1 MRKLTLTDASFLIS
15 ESRQTP
21 MHVGGLNLFTMPEGV
36 NETEYLHEIA
46 QKMRHQG
53 ALRFPFGDVLKMSPL
68 GVYGNIYL
76 ERDSAIDM
84 DYHIRHSALPK
95 PGRYRELFV
104 LVSRLHSALLDR
116 SRPLWEMHL
125 IEGLP
130 NRQFATYFKI
140 HHSVMDGMG
149 AMHFSDSMLTENP
162 TQRIKISPF
171 SIEAYDSYKKKM
183 FNRIKITEPN
193 APKAMKEIVRDQFN
207 SGTNIAKALQKTAS
221 AWLKGSNGLST
232 PWLNIP
238 RTAFNEKISGARRF
252 VAQSWD
258 LDRIKKTGKAYDGT
272 LNDAVLAMCSGA
284 LRRYLISQNDLPDGS
299 LKAMA
304 PVSVRAAGD
313 VDAANAISF
322 LTADLATNIG
332 DPKERMHAIQRSVKA
347 GKEQLNGMTN
357 KEIELYTILAQ
368 SPLILTTLTGT
379 GSKFPAFSTVI
390 SNVPGPRNQMYLH
403 GSKLDGVYPA
413 SIPFE
418 GFAVN
423 FTVVSN
429 CGRLDFGIT
438 ACRKAAP
445 QLQRLIDYLED
456 ALVELEE
463 AVGIIPPK
471 GSKIKE
477 VKSKQNKTP
486 VKAKNKAAR
495 LTNTKTSVKKMPMT
509 MPKAASTLKPKAK
522 ANVKPKRKAT
532 VQSGLKKKKGPPKK
546 VADK

>member
-46 QKMRHQG
+46 QKMRYQG

-76 ERDSAIDM
+76 ERDTAIDM

-140 HHSVMDGMG
+140 HHSVMDGVG
-149 AMHFSDSMLTENP
+149 AMHFSDSMLSENP
-162 TQRIKISPF
+162 NERIKISPF
-171 SIEAYDSYKKKM
+171 SIEVYDNYKKKM
-183 FNRIKITEPN
+183 HKRIKRSEPL
-193 APKAMKEIVRDQFN
+193 APKAMTEIVKDQFD
-207 SGTNIAKALQKTAS
+207 SGANIAKALQKTAS

-258 LDRIKKTGKAYDGT
+258 LDRIKKAGKAHDGT

-304 PVSVRAAGD
+304 PVSVRAEGD

-347 GKEQLNGMTN
+347 GKEQLNGMTK

-390 SNVPGPRNQMYLH
+390 SNVPGPKNQMYLH

-463 AVGIIPPK
+463 AVGITPPK
-471 GSKIKE
+471 GSKNKE
-477 VKSKQNKTP
+477 VKSKQTKSP
-486 VKAKNKAAR
+486 VKAKSKVATLSKA
-495 LTNTKTSVKKMPMT
+495 KTSVKKTPLSAPQT
-509 MPKAASTLKPKAK
+509 TAELKPKAK
-522 ANVKPKRKAT
+522 AKPKRKAT
-532 VQSGLKKKKGPPKK
+532 VQSGLKKKKGPPRK
-546 VADK
+546 VVDK

>member
-1 MRKLTLTDASFLIS
+1 MRKLTVVDATFLLG

-36 NETEYLHEIA
+36 NETDYLHEIA
-46 QKMRHQG
+46 EKLRYQG
-53 ALRFPFGDVLKMSPL
+53 ALRFPFGDVLKMGPL
-68 GVYGNIYL
+68 GAYGNVYL
-76 ERDSAIDM
+76 QRDNAIDM

-95 PGRYRELFV
+95 PGRYRELFI

-140 HHSVMDGMG
+140 HHSVMDGVG
-149 AMHFSDSMLTENP
+149 AMHFSASMLTENP
-162 TQRIKISPF
+162 KEKLKISPF
-171 SIEAYDSYKKKM
+171 SVEAYDAYKKKM
-183 FNRIKITEPN
+183 YKGVKKAEPTPAKAITEMV
-193 APKAMKEIVRDQFN
+193 KDQLD
-207 SGTNIAKALQKTAS
+207 SSTNVAKALQKTAS
-221 AWLKGSNGLST
+221 AWFKGNNGLST

-252 VAQSWD
+252 VAQSWE
-258 LDRIKKTGKAYDGT
+258 LDRIKSLGKAYDGT

-284 LRRYLISQNDLPDGS
+284 LRHYLISQNDLPDGS

-304 PVSVRAAGD
+304 PVSVRAEGD

-347 GKEQLNGMTN
+347 GKEQLSGMTK
-357 KEIELYTILAQ
+357 KEISLYTILAQ
-368 SPLILTTLTGT
+368 SPLVLTTLTGT
-379 GSKFPAFSTVI
+379 GSKFPAFSTVV
-390 SNVPGPRNQMYLH
+390 SNVPGPRNQMYFH
-403 GSKLDGVYPA
+403 GSKLDGIYPA

-438 ACRKAAP
+438 ACRNAAP

-456 ALVELEE
+456 ALVELEL
-463 AVGIIPPK
+463 AVGITPPSSTK
-471 GSKIKE
+471 KIEKNPAKAKSKPA
-477 VKSKQNKTP
+477 VKSKAKT
-486 VKAKNKAAR
+486 
-495 LTNTKTSVKKMPMT
+495 T
-509 MPKAASTLKPKAK
+509 PKPNAVQKPKTKPATK
-522 ANVKPKRKAT
+522 AKPKRKAS
-532 VQSGLKKKKGPPKK
+532 VQTGLKKKKGPPKK
-546 VADK
+546 VSEK